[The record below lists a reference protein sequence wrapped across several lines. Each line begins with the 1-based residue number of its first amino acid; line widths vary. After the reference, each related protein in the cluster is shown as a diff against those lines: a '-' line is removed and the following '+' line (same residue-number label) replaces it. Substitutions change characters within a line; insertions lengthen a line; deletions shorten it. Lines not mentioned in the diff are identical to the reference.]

1 MFCLKKRQKLK
12 NQLRLHNLKKKQKIV
27 AVQANN
33 LSTIKIDTDT
43 TFLLCLEAQ
52 RRGFRIFWYNTDQL
66 TLNNKKVSA
75 NGFFIKLLENKKKF
89 YIKIKNLELDLSK
102 AKYLLIRQNPPF
114 NLEYINSTLYLEKL
128 SSHTKIINNPIAI
141 RNISEKFYSSKFFRY
156 MPPTIFTKDI
166 NKINKFYKKYKQL
179 VIKPINGY
187 AGKDIMFINKNFNKK
202 RVLLYLK
209 KIGHAM
215 IQKFLPMVKKGDK
228 RVFIINGKVC
238 GAIKR
243 VPSKNSILSNLSQGG
258 TAINTTLNLNELKI
272 AKIVAKD
279 LRKNNIYFA
288 GIDFVSGK
296 LIGDI
301 NVTSPTG
308 LPQFKQLTG
317 KDLSK
322 YFWNGLIN

>member
-52 RRGFRIFWYNTDQL
+52 RRGFRIFWYNTNQL

-187 AGKDIMFINKNFNKK
+187 AGKDIMFINKNLNKK
-202 RVLLYLK
+202 SVSLYLK

-308 LPQFKQLTG
+308 LPQYKQLTG

>member
-12 NQLRLHNLKKKQKIV
+12 NQLRLHNLEKKQKIV

-33 LSTIKIDTDT
+33 LSTIKINTDT

-52 RRGFRIFWYNTDQL
+52 RRGFRIFWYNTNQL
-66 TLNNKKVSA
+66 TLNNKKVTA

-128 SSHTKIINNPIAI
+128 SSHTKIINNPISI

-202 RVLLYLK
+202 RVSLYLK

-272 AKIVAKD
+272 ANIVAKD
-279 LRKNNIYFA
+279 LHKNNIYFA

>member
-52 RRGFRIFWYNTDQL
+52 RRGFRIFWYNTNQL

-89 YIKIKNLELDLSK
+89 YIKLKNLELDLSK

-202 RVLLYLK
+202 RVSLYLK

-228 RVFIINGKVC
+228 RVFIIKGKVC

-308 LPQFKQLTG
+308 LPQYKQLTG

>member
-52 RRGFRIFWYNTDQL
+52 RRGFKIFWYNTNQL

-75 NGFFIKLLENKKKF
+75 NGFFVKLLENKKKF

-187 AGKDIMFINKNFNKK
+187 AGKDILFINKNFNKK
-202 RVLLYLK
+202 RVSLYLK

-215 IQKFLPMVKKGDK
+215 IQKFLPTVKKGDK

-308 LPQFKQLTG
+308 LPQYKQLTG